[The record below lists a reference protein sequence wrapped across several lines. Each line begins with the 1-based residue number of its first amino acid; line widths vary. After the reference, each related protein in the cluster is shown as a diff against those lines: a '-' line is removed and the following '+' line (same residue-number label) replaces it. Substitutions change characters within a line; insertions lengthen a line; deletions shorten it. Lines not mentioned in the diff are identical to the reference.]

1 MIFSKLSTY
10 KIEIFCV
17 YKFIL
22 FYENVYIN
30 IYKKQLIVAVVI
42 VMRII
47 LHLYMKYKHLLLQI
61 NLIGQ
66 KFIKHY

>member
-30 IYKKQLIVAVVI
+30 IYKKTAY
-42 VMRII
+42 RSSR
-47 LHLYMKYKHLLLQI
+47 YSYE
-61 NLIGQ
+61 NNFA
-66 KFIKHY
+66 FIYEI